1 MFIPI
6 GKDNLQKN
14 FFVFLNFI
22 WFVSRISKNEKK
34 HKLWTAQ
41 NLTVACVE
49 FLWIDL
55 MLDYVLQWKGIWYYR
70 YDMVCCLQFSERE
83 ARSLMVISIHYYC
96 NCPWIHYNVLS
107 LDLLYKSAFIEE
119 YRIYVTPGWSRKFD
133 DNTMYYIFIEIL
145 YQPLIRSSTFA
156 SVRMYRYNE
165 KKVNYA
171 DWIIEIINI
180 MEMISAL

>member
-70 YDMVCCLQFSERE
+70 YGMVCCLQFSERE

-107 LDLLYKSAFIEE
+107 LDLLYKSAFVEE
-119 YRIYVTPGWSRKFD
+119 YRIYVSLQVDQG
-133 DNTMYYIFIEIL
+133 NLMIIQCIIFL
-145 YQPLIRSSTFA
+145 LRFC
-156 SVRMYRYNE
+156 
-165 KKVNYA
+165 
-171 DWIIEIINI
+171 
-180 MEMISAL
+180 ISL